1 MKIKRQSSGFT
12 LIGFLIGVCIA
23 VFLLMSAYVV
33 FGFLG
38 IFNLARE
45 TVCQSNRGILKN
57 VYDMYSIV
65 EKKSVVDHTT
75 GVAFLVDGGY
85 VTDDQAKNESL
96 SKMVWRV
103 YESGAVDVFCTSVEA
118 EMSTEVYKSTFFAK
132 DNIQSLKGSWRT
144 GNGVLSPVV
153 AGENRA
159 IFGGTS
165 GTDYSIEINATYLG
179 GNPKRSGYGIYYR
192 VSEGTELSG
201 YIFQF
206 DPGKGNIFAIRK
218 VVKGRE
224 SKIIHFVS
232 MLETMGGGFDITA
245 AHDIKIVVSGQ
256 SHVISIDGKEVLN
269 FTDTTFSSG
278 NVGVRTWNDSI
289 VHFNKVIVTKK

>member
-1 MKIKRQSSGFT
+1 MKIQRQSSGFT

-23 VFLLMSAYVV
+23 VFLLMTAYVV

-38 IFNLARE
+38 IFNLAHE

-65 EKKSVVDHTT
+65 EKKPVADHTT

-85 VTDDQAKNESL
+85 MTQDQAKSESL

-103 YESGAVDVFCTSVEA
+103 YDSGAVDVFCTLVDA
-118 EMSTEVYKSTFFAK
+118 NLSTEVYRSTFFAK
-132 DNIQSLKGSWRT
+132 DNIQSLKGSWKT
-144 GNGVLSPVV
+144 GNGVLSPVA

-165 GTDYSIEINATYLG
+165 GTDYTIEINVAYLG

-192 VSEGTELSG
+192 VSDGKDLSG
-201 YIFQF
+201 YVFQF
-206 DPGKGNIFAIRK
+206 DPGKGNIFAVRT

-224 SKIIHFVS
+224 SKIIHFTS
-232 MLETMGGGFDITA
+232 MVETMGSGFDITA
-245 AHDIKIVVSGQ
+245 PHDIKIVVAGQ
-256 SHVISIDGKEVLN
+256 SHVISVDGVQVLI
-269 FTDTTFSSG
+269 FTDATFSSG
-278 NVGVRTWNDSI
+278 SVGVRTWNDSI
-289 VHFNKVIVTKK
+289 IRFNKVIVTKQ